1 MPKIYLTNS
10 NIPKQYLKEQKL
22 TPYECDLQAYTRLNN
37 VKNDIVNFVN
47 TGNNL
52 FIYSKITGNGKTSWA
67 IKIQKAYLHYASNY
81 SFDYDCPTYFMN
93 VARLLDL
100 KKSSMG
106 NPEINMAQIESFIK
120 HSKLMIWDDIAVRGL
135 SDYDKEYLYTL
146 VDERITNGRS
156 NIYTSNLTPK
166 ELEDI
171 LGARLYSRII
181 NVSIPLEFYGGDRRT
196 TY

>member
-22 TPYECDLQAYTRLNN
+22 IPYECDLQSYTRLNN

-47 TGNNL
+47 NNNNL

-67 IKIQKAYLHYASNY
+67 IKLQKAYLDYASSY
-81 SFDYDCPTYFMN
+81 SFDYDCPTYFIN

-100 KKSSMG
+100 KKSSMSDS
-106 NPEINMAQIESFIK
+106 EINIAQVESFIK
-120 HSKLMIWDDIAVRGL
+120 YSKLMIWDDIAVRGL

-146 VDERITNGRS
+146 VDERVINGRS
-156 NIYTSNLTPK
+156 SIYTSNLSPV
-166 ELEDI
+166 ELEGI

-181 NVSIPLEFYGGDRRT
+181 NTSIPIEFKGGDRRT